1 MLYGATFS
9 IDGVK
14 KGNNHI
20 ISFRLE
26 FANER
31 FIQDEAKIMDEALQL
46 LKDIIFDPHTEGQS
60 FPESVVERE
69 KATLKNKITS
79 IYDNKIAYA
88 NMRLIDEMCDEE
100 LFQIHTNGYEAD
112 LPAINAKDLYSYY
125 QTMLKEDQMDIY
137 ILGDFDEELV
147 SKKLRSTFKRSSFNG
162 QEITEEPTKKITESK
177 EVIETQPIQQAKL
190 HIGYRTNCTY
200 QDQQY
205 FALHVR

>member
-1 MLYGATFS
+1 MNMRALLPYVLQQGTNKLPSEKQLQKKLDMLYGATFS

-69 KATLKNKITS
+69 K
-79 IYDNKIAYA
+79 
-88 NMRLIDEMCDEE
+88 
-100 LFQIHTNGYEAD
+100 
-112 LPAINAKDLYSYY
+112 
-125 QTMLKEDQMDIY
+125 
-137 ILGDFDEELV
+137 
-147 SKKLRSTFKRSSFNG
+147 
-162 QEITEEPTKKITESK
+162 EIGR
-177 EVIETQPIQQAKL
+177 A
-190 HIGYRTNCTY
+190 
-200 QDQQY
+200 
-205 FALHVR
+205 HV